1 MKRICIAAAIVV
13 CACCEFNAYGQLHDS
28 LFTFARRLAAQGNY
42 RFAVHEMKRFLSV
55 DSIHRV
61 KAHYWMGRWYTRL
74 GKLRNAA
81 DHYEEALSMANGN
94 TSAQLRARVHTALVR
109 NCIQRR
115 EFRLARFELSAM
127 ETNAVPDA
135 YRDTLAHI
143 RIYMYAYRYE
153 TDSARVLIAR
163 LDSVKGI
170 NRRIEMLDSLLD
182 WYDAQ
187 DFVHPRLAHALSG
200 RIPGAGQAL
209 SKDWY
214 HAIGGFLLNTALT
227 SIEVWNGY
235 RLVTA
240 NTRRQRYIA
249 GMDFTVW
256 GVAVWRRY
264 FSGNQKVAYEAAV
277 RYNRNIQLEY
287 RQMLDTF
294 FAF

>member
-1 MKRICIAAAIVV
+1 MA
-13 CACCEFNAYGQLHDS
+13 G
-28 LFTFARRLAAQGNY
+28 
-42 RFAVHEMKRFLSV
+42 
-55 DSIHRV
+55 
-61 KAHYWMGRWYTRL
+61 
-74 GKLRNAA
+74 A
-81 DHYEEALSMANGN
+81 DAPQM
-94 TSAQLRARVHTALVR
+94 RARVHAALVR

-127 ETNAVPDA
+127 ETDALPDA
-135 YRDTLAHI
+135 YRDTIAHM
-143 RIYMYAYRYE
+143 RIYMYAYRYK
-153 TDSARVLIAR
+153 TDSARALKAR
-163 LDSVKGI
+163 LAPLMRSDT
-170 NRRIEMLDSLLD
+170 RMERLDSLLD

-187 DFVHPRLAHALSG
+187 NFVHPRIAHALSG

-240 NTRRQRYIA
+240 DTRRQRYIA

-277 RYNRNIQLEY
+277 RHNRSVQLEY
-287 RQMLDTF
+287 RQRLDEL